1 MSPEK
6 KKKEVMINAR
16 IPLEL
21 KKRVDSYCEK
31 EGMKIK
37 AVIAKALDE
46 YLKSKGA

>member
-6 KKKEVMINAR
+6 KKQEVMINAR

-21 KKRVDSYCEK
+21 KKRLDSYCEK

-46 YLKSKGA
+46 YLRSKGA